1 LAPGSSSI
9 KRTATSES
17 QVQTST
23 TVAVKA
29 RVTKTRVA
37 LPNWEPVAIP
47 KKAEKKSTPVIPE
60 TGEKPTEA
68 ASVFGWS
75 SAILIDLAI
84 QDARDHPD

>member
-1 LAPGSSSI
+1 MNVNYMLIEGLLRSGFPDLAR
-9 KRTATSES
+9 KLRH
-17 QVQTST
+17 ST
-23 TVAVKA
+23 LDMICS
-29 RVTKTRVA
+29 RDDIY
-37 LPNWEPVAIP
+37 EYYH
-47 KKAEKKSTPVIPE
+47 PE